1 MNGIE
6 EIGERILEIQ
16 VEQAA
21 VMAEYGREMEERR
34 DLVFRYC
41 RWGDYQPK
49 PIPRIVTHHLQ
60 ESIDTEWLQRK
71 GF

>member
-16 VEQAA
+16 IEQAA

-41 RWGDYQPK
+41 RWFEYQPK
-49 PIPRIVTHHLQ
+49 PIPKNVRDHIAEGVGGG
-60 ESIDTEWLQRK
+60 WLAGK
-71 GF
+71 WF